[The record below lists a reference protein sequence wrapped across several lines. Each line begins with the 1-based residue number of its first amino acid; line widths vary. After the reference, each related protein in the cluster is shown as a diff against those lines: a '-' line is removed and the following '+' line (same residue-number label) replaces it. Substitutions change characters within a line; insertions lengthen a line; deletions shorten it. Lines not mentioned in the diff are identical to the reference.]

1 MSLPD
6 KAILA
11 AKLAGGLQQMGLNI
25 PQATQ
30 ARLLDYLALI
40 HKWNKVHNLTAV
52 RDPVEMVTLHLLDS
66 LAVLPHVHAQRL
78 LDVGSGA
85 GLPGIPLALCL
96 PQMQVTVLDSSHKK
110 TSFMRQAKA
119 ELGIENLEVICGR
132 VEQYKPAALYDVIIS
147 RAFSDLDQFTS
158 LTRHLCKPDGQWLAM
173 KGVHPYDELAQISI
187 QPSRI
192 LPLQVAGLEAQRHL
206 VFLPFNPEATTN
218 KVA

>member
-6 KAILA
+6 KTILA
-11 AKLAGGLQQMGLNI
+11 AKLAGGLQQMDLNI

-66 LAVLPHVHAQRL
+66 LAVLPHVYAQRL

-147 RAFSDLDQFTS
+147 RAFSDLDQFTG

-173 KGVHPYDELAQISI
+173 KGVHPYDELAQIGI

-192 LPLQVAGLEAQRHL
+192 LPLYVAGLEAQRHL